1 MAQFLKHGVQK
12 MFTVQIELSNGNEY
26 EYPFY
31 DLEDALWMA
40 DEQSQGGAFKRIA
53 VMDGRNCVSSI
64 TR

>member
-1 MAQFLKHGVQK
+1 MY
-12 MFTVQIELSNGNEY
+12 TVDIELNNGKEF

-40 DEQSQGGAFKRIA
+40 DEQASGGAFKRIA

-64 TR
+64 VR

>member
-1 MAQFLKHGVQK
+1 
-12 MFTVQIELSNGNEY
+12 MFTVQIELSNGNKY

-53 VMDGRNCVSSI
+53 VMDGLNCVSSI

>member
-1 MAQFLKHGVQK
+1 
-12 MFTVQIELSNGNEY
+12 MFTVQIELNNGNKY

-31 DLEDALWMA
+31 DLEDALWMS

-53 VMDGRNCVSSI
+53 VMDERNCVSSI